1 MDGLDGMFKAIEESE
16 EFKEWDKKNE
26 TTKKLLSRKEVLL
39 AMGKLAAGIVDIA
52 VEEKKHSMV
61 VAFAAIEANKIVKEL
76 FREESEEKEME

>member
-26 TTKKLLSRKEVLL
+26 ATKKVFSRKEVLL

-52 VEEKKHSMV
+52 AEEKTHSMA
-61 VAFAAIEANKIVKEL
+61 VAFVAIEVNKIVEEL
-76 FREESEEKEME
+76 FREEPEEKVMG